1 MRQYYNEGERNLS
14 LAPPFRM
21 LNFPMKVQC
30 KNCNKTFCSLNN
42 FVHRSSWNKKAS
54 AKNWR
59 KYFMAFQCQDCD
71 TRFLFTLILFLTFH
85 EASVKNCKKSL
96 MAFQC
101 PDCDTFGSYIDF
113 ALNFS
118 WSFRKKWKKSWMAFQ
133 CPDCDTTFG
142 YYVDLVLDFSWSFS
156 KTTGRKL
163 QWYFNANT
171 VIQCFLLTL
180 ILFLTFNETSAKKL
194 TTWQAKIR
202 RNYGAWFFPAFVLGM
217 VSPYQWFLLIGLVC
231 F

>member
-1 MRQYYNEGERNLS
+1 MIQRFALT
-14 LAPPFRM
+14 
-21 LNFPMKVQC
+21 LN
-30 KNCNKTFCSLNN
+30 
-42 FVHRSSWNKKAS
+42 
-54 AKNWR
+54 
-59 KYFMAFQCQDCD
+59 
-71 TRFLFTLILFLTFH
+71 LFLTFH

-101 PDCDTFGSYIDF
+101 PDCDTTFGSYIDF

-142 YYVDLVLDFSWSFS
+142 YYVDLNLDFSWSFS